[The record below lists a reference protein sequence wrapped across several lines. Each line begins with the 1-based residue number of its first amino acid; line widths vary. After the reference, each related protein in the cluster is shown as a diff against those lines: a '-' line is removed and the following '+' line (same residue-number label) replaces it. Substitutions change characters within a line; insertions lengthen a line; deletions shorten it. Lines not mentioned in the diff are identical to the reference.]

1 MICLGGNAVNVSR
14 RDGGM
19 VERERQIEEGNLVR
33 IEPRQRSLFGEPTP
47 LPVAPP
53 SAPLP
58 RFYMTA
64 DLRVAT
70 GLPRTA
76 MDFYLRAG
84 VIRPTART
92 ESGYLLFD
100 EDELALLRQILEWRA
115 RGIGLKAIKAR
126 LNR

>member
-1 MICLGGNAVNVSR
+1 
-14 RDGGM
+14 M
-19 VERERQIEEGNLVR
+19 VERERQGEDGGNLIR

-47 LPVAPP
+47 LPVAANQPT
-53 SAPLP
+53 PLR

-70 GLPRTA
+70 NVPRTA

-84 VIRPTART
+84 VILPTART

-100 EDELALLRQILEWRA
+100 ENELALLRQVIEWRA

>member
-1 MICLGGNAVNVSR
+1 
-14 RDGGM
+14 M
-19 VERERQIEEGNLVR
+19 VERERHIEDGGNLVR
-33 IEPRQRSLFGEPTP
+33 IEPRQRALFGEPTP

-53 SAPLP
+53 PVPLR

-64 DLRVAT
+64 DLRAAT
-70 GLPRTA
+70 GVPRTA

-84 VIRPTART
+84 LIQPTART

-100 EDELALLRQILEWRA
+100 DSELALLRQVIEWRA

-126 LNR
+126 LNRGGEG

>member
-1 MICLGGNAVNVSR
+1 
-14 RDGGM
+14 M
-19 VERERQIEEGNLVR
+19 VERERHIDDGGNLVR

-47 LPVAPP
+47 LPVALPP
-53 SAPLP
+53 PAPLR

-64 DLRVAT
+64 DLRAAT

-76 MDFYLRAG
+76 MDFYLRAD
-84 VIRPTART
+84 VVRPTART

-100 EDELALLRQILEWRA
+100 ESELAILRSVIEWRS
-115 RGIGLKAIKAR
+115 RGIGLKAIKER

>member
-1 MICLGGNAVNVSR
+1 
-14 RDGGM
+14 M
-19 VERERQIEEGNLVR
+19 VERERHSEDAGNLVR
-33 IEPRQRSLFGEPTP
+33 IEPRQRALFGEPTP
-47 LPVAPP
+47 LPVATIP
-53 SAPLP
+53 STSLR

-64 DLRVAT
+64 DLRAAT
-70 GLPRTA
+70 GVPRTA

-84 VIRPTART
+84 VILPTART

-100 EDELALLRQILEWRA
+100 DHELAILRQVIEWRA

>member
-1 MICLGGNAVNVSR
+1 
-14 RDGGM
+14 M
-19 VERERQIEEGNLVR
+19 VERERHIEEGGTLVR

-53 SAPLP
+53 GPAPTPLR

-64 DLRVAT
+64 DLRAAT

-84 VIRPTART
+84 VILPTART

-100 EDELALLRQILEWRA
+100 ESELAILRNVIEWRS
-115 RGIGLKAIKAR
+115 RGIGLKASKER

>member
-1 MICLGGNAVNVSR
+1 
-14 RDGGM
+14 M
-19 VERERQIEEGNLVR
+19 VERERRVEEGGNLVR

-47 LPVAPP
+47 LPVAAHPP
-53 SAPLP
+53 APLR

-64 DLRVAT
+64 DLRAET
-70 GLPRTA
+70 GVPRTA

-84 VIRPTART
+84 VILPTART

-100 EDELALLRQILEWRA
+100 DNELALLRQVIEWRA

-126 LNR
+126 LKR

>member
-1 MICLGGNAVNVSR
+1 
-14 RDGGM
+14 M
-19 VERERQIEEGNLVR
+19 VERERHSEGEGNLVR

-47 LPVAPP
+47 LPVAALAP
-53 SAPLP
+53 APLR

-64 DLRVAT
+64 DLRAAT
-70 GLPRTA
+70 GVPRTA

-84 VIRPTART
+84 VIQPTART

-100 EDELALLRQILEWRA
+100 DAELALLRQVIEWRA

>member
-1 MICLGGNAVNVSR
+1 
-14 RDGGM
+14 M
-19 VERERQIEEGNLVR
+19 VERERHIEDEGNLVR
-33 IEPRQRSLFGEPTP
+33 IEPRQRSLFGEPIP

-53 SAPLP
+53 APLR

-64 DLRVAT
+64 DLRAAT
-70 GLPRTA
+70 GVPRTA

-84 VIRPTART
+84 VILPTART

-100 EDELALLRQILEWRA
+100 DSELALLRQVIEWRS

>member
-1 MICLGGNAVNVSR
+1 
-14 RDGGM
+14 M
-19 VERERQIEEGNLVR
+19 VERERHIEDGGNLVR

-47 LPVAPP
+47 LAPA
-53 SAPLP
+53 SLR

-64 DLRVAT
+64 DLRAAT

-84 VIRPTART
+84 VILPTART

-100 EDELALLRQILEWRA
+100 DGELALLRQVIEWRA
-115 RGIGLKAIKAR
+115 RGIGLKAIKER
-126 LNR
+126 LHR

>member
-1 MICLGGNAVNVSR
+1 
-14 RDGGM
+14 M
-19 VERERQIEEGNLVR
+19 VERERHIDEPANVVR
-33 IEPRQRSLFGEPTP
+33 IEPRQRSLFGEPVP
-47 LPVAPP
+47 LPVSPAAIPP
-53 SAPLP
+53 PL
-58 RFYMTA
+58 RRYYMTA
-64 DLRVAT
+64 DLRAAT

-100 EDELALLRQILEWRA
+100 DDELAVLRQVIEWRS
-115 RGIGLKAIKAR
+115 RGIGLAAIKAR

>member
-1 MICLGGNAVNVSR
+1 
-14 RDGGM
+14 M
-19 VERERQIEEGNLVR
+19 VERERHIEDGGNLVR

-47 LPVAPP
+47 LPVASPP
-53 SAPLP
+53 PAPLR

-64 DLRVAT
+64 DLRAAT

-84 VIRPTART
+84 VILPTTRT

-100 EDELALLRQILEWRA
+100 DGELALLRQVIEWRA
-115 RGIGLKAIKAR
+115 RGIGLKAIKER
-126 LNR
+126 LHR